1 MLIYDVFHGQTTE
14 RFQKVL
20 FGNNFVYVSVLE
32 TLADKFPP
40 LHLNINS
47 FAKSFLNRH
56 FQTWYS
62 DEIRKK
68 TDVGE
73 NVYEVHGNTRL
84 LRMKP
89 TQSCQIISICN
100 KLRNSEEMI
109 QQVFKLSTTKE
120 EATKHAN
127 FGEEDP
133 FYHSLHLVIKK
144 NLRKE
149 RPLFHCFFRILHFIE
164 KSEIHTKF
172 NQGESRR

>member
-1 MLIYDVFHGQTTE
+1 MTCFMGKPLKDFRKYYLEIILSMCLFLKLQPTSFHLFISILIPLP
-14 RFQKVL
+14 KVSL
-20 FGNNFVYVSVLE
+20 IVIFKRGIQMRSE
-32 TLADKFPP
+32 
-40 LHLNINS
+40 
-47 FAKSFLNRH
+47 
-56 FQTWYS
+56 
-62 DEIRKK
+62 KK
-68 TDVGE
+68 
-73 NVYEVHGNTRL
+73 
-84 LRMKP
+84 RMWGKP

-100 KLRNSEEMI
+100 KLRNSEEII

>member
-1 MLIYDVFHGQTTE
+1 MGKPLKDFRKYYLEIILSMC
-14 RFQKVL
+14 L
-20 FGNNFVYVSVLE
+20 FLK
-32 TLADKFPP
+32 LADKFPP

-89 TQSCQIISICN
+89 TQSC
-100 KLRNSEEMI
+100 
-109 QQVFKLSTTKE
+109 
-120 EATKHAN
+120 
-127 FGEEDP
+127 
-133 FYHSLHLVIKK
+133 
-144 NLRKE
+144 
-149 RPLFHCFFRILHFIE
+149 
-164 KSEIHTKF
+164 
-172 NQGESRR
+172 